1 LIPMG
6 FRISLILISGILLG
20 CASSPY
26 PHIDFKGWDR
36 TETCCLASGK
46 KMAVASGGTHASQAA
61 LEISQM
67 GGTLADAAVA
77 AAFTLAVERPQS
89 LGLGGGGF
97 FLYSQPGKKRNDVF
111 VDFREVAPGVATAKM
126 FRDSQDQVIPLQSR
140 LGAKAVATPGFV
152 PGMLLIHKKWGKLP
166 WAKLLQPAIRL
177 ARQGFRVYPSLARR
191 IDEEKKALLEDSY
204 TKSLISINGEL
215 LKKGDWIRQ
224 LDLAQTLERIAE
236 NPQREMRSGITAQK
250 IAAFMKT
257 RGGLISQK
265 DLLRYQAVIRK
276 PLEFQ
281 WNGKTLLLAPP
292 PSAGGVVVIEML
304 NMLARDALD
313 RMEPSEYVHLLSES
327 MRRAYADRSQAI
339 GDPDFHKFSIEPLLS
354 YSRAEKLR
362 ASITSG
368 QATPSKAIRPISSED
383 LKENH
388 TTQLSLMDEAGN
400 AIAMTLSLNEFFGC
414 RLAVPE
420 TGIFLNNQMDD
431 FSSKPGEPNVFGL
444 LGAEANS
451 IAPFKRP
458 VSSMTP
464 TIILDRGRPVLAI
477 GAAGGSK
484 ISTHVTQVFLNLFL
498 RTPDDLRK
506 AVFSPRFHHQ
516 WLPDQ
521 ITLENGFSEKMIRT
535 LKTMGHS
542 LEISDRTALVQTVW
556 RNPEGSFVAV
566 FDPRDEG
573 GAEAQ

>member
-1 LIPMG
+1 
-6 FRISLILISGILLG
+6 
-20 CASSPY
+20 
-26 PHIDFKGWDR
+26 
-36 TETCCLASGK
+36 
-46 KMAVASGGTHASQAA
+46 MAVASGGTHASKAA

-67 GGTLADAAVA
+67 GGSLADAAIA

-97 FLYSQPGKKRNDVF
+97 FLYSQPGKKRKDVF
-111 VDFREVAPGVATAKM
+111 VDFREVAPGAATANM
-126 FRDSQDQVIPLQSR
+126 FRDSQDQVVPLSSR
-140 LGAKAVATPGFV
+140 FGAKAVATPGFV

-166 WAKLLQPAIRL
+166 WAQLLQPAIRL

-191 IDEEKKALLEDSY
+191 IDEEKKALLEDPY
-204 TKSLISINGEL
+204 TLSLISIDGKL

-224 LDLAQTLERIAE
+224 GDLAQTLERIAE
-236 NPQREMRSGITAQK
+236 NPQHELRTGITAQR

-257 RGGLISQK
+257 RGGLVSK
-265 DLLRYQAVIRK
+265 TDLVRYQAVVRR

-281 WNGKTLLLAPP
+281 WNGKTILLAPP

-313 RMEPSEYVHLLSES
+313 RMKLSDYIHLLAES

-339 GDPDFHKFSIEPLLS
+339 GDPNFHKFSIEPLLS
-354 YSRAEKLR
+354 VSRAQKLR
-362 ASITSG
+362 ESITPG
-368 QATPSKAIRPISSED
+368 QATPSKAIRPISSEE

-388 TTQLSLMDEAGN
+388 TTQLSLMDEDGN

-420 TGIFLNNQMDD
+420 TGVFLNNQMDD

-458 VSSMTP
+458 ASSMTP
-464 TIILDRGRPVLAI
+464 TIILDRGRPILAI

-498 RTPDDLRK
+498 RTPDDLKK

-521 ITLENGFSEKMIRT
+521 ITLENGFSEEMLRT

-556 RNPEGSFVAV
+556 RNSEDSFVAV